1 MNWIYAGL
9 ALLAGALLPLQ
20 ALINARL
27 GHATTGGLFA
37 SACSFAVGTIGLAL
51 ALLLTRQAL
60 PSLDTVA
67 RLPPWIW
74 LGGLFGAAFVV
85 VATLA
90 IPRIGASSLVALVVL
105 GQMAAS
111 LALDHFGILQQP
123 KPIDLLRV
131 IGALL
136 IIGGVLLVLQPWKV
150 RGSG

>member
-1 MNWIYAGL
+1 MNWIYAAL
-9 ALLAGALLPLQ
+9 ALMAGALLPLQ

-27 GHATTGGLFA
+27 GHSTTGGLFA
-37 SACSFAVGTIGLAL
+37 SACSFLVGTIAL
-51 ALLLTRQAL
+51 ALVLLVTRQAL

-67 RLPPWIW
+67 RLPAWTW

-111 LALDHFGILQQP
+111 LALDHFGILQAP
-123 KPIDLLRV
+123 KPVDMLRLL
-131 IGALL
+131 GALL
-136 IIGGVLLVLQPWKV
+136 IIAGVLLVLQPWKA
-150 RGSG
+150 R

>member
-1 MNWIYAGL
+1 MNWIYASL

-37 SACSFAVGTIGLAL
+37 AACSFLVGTIGLAL
-51 ALLLTRQAL
+51 VLLLTRQAL

-74 LGGLFGAAFVV
+74 LGGVFGAAFVV

-90 IPRIGASSLVALVVL
+90 IPRIGASSLVAVVVL

-111 LALDHFGILQQP
+111 LALDHFGVLQAP

-131 IGALL
+131 VGALL
-136 IIGGVLLVLQPWKV
+136 VIAGVLLVLQPWKA
-150 RGSG
+150 R